1 MHVSLVGIN
10 HSTAP
15 ITIREKAAITAER
28 LNDALSLLHRY
39 VSCGLIVSTCNRT
52 EVYVTD
58 NDGRHAE
65 EASIDF
71 LKAHLGMSD
80 FDLRQH
86 IYAYKDKAAVEHLFR
101 VTSGLDSMI
110 IGEYEILGQVQQA
123 LGVAEKMG
131 MVDLPLR
138 HLFQSAVGTGRRVR
152 EETGISKNALSVSSV
167 AVDLAAG
174 IVDDLKSCQMLV
186 IGAGEA
192 GRLVAKVA
200 KERGTSRIVVANR
213 SQEAASVL
221 MAALG
226 GVSVTLDNLV
236 DELSRAHIAVT
247 CTGASHWILDVD
259 QVRAAMRQ
267 RSGSPLVIIDIGV
280 PRNVEPAVSQINN
293 VFLYNIDD
301 LTEISDRNRQQRQGE
316 IRLAEEIIAAERDRF
331 INWWRALEVR
341 PVVSALMEKAE
352 DIRSRQL
359 QRTLEKLPNLS
370 TEERDNLEAMT
381 KSIVT
386 RILKDPINHLKT
398 NAGNGHGYAEIISE
412 LFHLDTEEPD

>member
-1 MHVSLVGIN
+1 MVGIN

-15 ITIREKAAITAER
+15 ITVREKAAITAEQ
-28 LNDALSLLHRY
+28 LNDSLSLLRRY
-39 VSCGLIVSTCNRT
+39 VPCGLIVSTCNRT

-58 NDGRHAE
+58 SDGRRAE

-71 LKAHLGMSD
+71 LKALLAMSD
-80 FDLRQH
+80 TDLRQH
-86 IYAYKDKAAVEHLFR
+86 IYSYKDKAAVEHLFR

-110 IGEYEILGQVQQA
+110 IGEFEI
-123 LGVAEKMG
+123 
-131 MVDLPLR
+131 
-138 HLFQSAVGTGRRVR
+138 VR

-174 IVDDLKSCQMLV
+174 IVDNLKSCRMLV

-213 SQEAASVL
+213 TQEAASVL

-236 DELSRAHIAVT
+236 DELSRAQIAVT
-247 CTGASHWILDVD
+247 CTGASHWILDVG

-267 RSGSPLVIIDIGV
+267 RSEQPLVIIDIGV

-301 LTEISDRNRQQRQGE
+301 LTEISNRNRQQREGE
-316 IRLAEEIIAAERDRF
+316 IRLAMEIIAAEADRF
-331 INWWRALEVR
+331 INWWRTLEVR
-341 PVVSALMEKAE
+341 PVVSALMKKAE
-352 DIRSRQL
+352 DIRCRQL
-359 QRTLEKLPNLS
+359 QRTLDRLPSLS
-370 TEERDNLEAMT
+370 AEERDNLEAMT

-398 NAGNGHGYAEIISE
+398 NAGNGNGYTEIISE
-412 LFHLDTEEPD
+412 LFQLDTEETD